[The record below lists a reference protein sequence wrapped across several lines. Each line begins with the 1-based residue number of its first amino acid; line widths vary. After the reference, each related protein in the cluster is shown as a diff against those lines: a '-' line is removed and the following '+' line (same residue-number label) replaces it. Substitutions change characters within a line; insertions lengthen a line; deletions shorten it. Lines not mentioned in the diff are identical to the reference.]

1 MSQPT
6 LASALLLALVLAACE
21 TGGRPPSSGAAAAA
35 ATAAPVPLEDQ
46 VRALSTESRPGPKHA
61 AIGPLAGT
69 WDVVLSDVGADQK
82 ETERFRG
89 TATLAWILGGRFL
102 KWDVAV
108 DFGGVPGTTTGFLGF
123 DARLDEYELLMISDL
138 AQGMA
143 VAHGTGELAAQ
154 GLVFTVEQ
162 LDPRSGARARS
173 RSRLRLLAG
182 DHFILQQLEPD
193 SPAAGSGGGEHATR
207 VWHYRR
213 AHAAAR

>member
-1 MSQPT
+1 MPRSILVVALP
-6 LASALLLALVLAACE
+6 LAFLLAACE
-21 TGGRPPSSGAAAAA
+21 TGGRPPAPAGGAGVPSAD
-35 ATAAPVPLEDQ
+35 PIPLEEQ
-46 VRALSTESRPGPKHA
+46 VKALSSQSRPGAKHA
-61 AIGPLAGT
+61 ALGPLAGN
-69 WDVVLSDVGADQK
+69 WDVVLSDIGADQK

-89 TATLAWILGGRFL
+89 SATLTWILGGRFL
-102 KWDVAV
+102 RWDVAV

-123 DARLDEYELLMISDL
+123 DSRLDEYELLMISDL

-143 VAHGTGELAAQ
+143 VAHGSGELSGQ

-162 LDPRSGARARS
+162 LEPRSGARARS

-193 SPAAGSGGGEHATR
+193 SPVAGSGGGEHATR

>member
-1 MSQPT
+1 MSRISRVAIPIV
-6 LASALLLALVLAACE
+6 LLLAACE
-21 TGGRPPSSGAAAAA
+21 TGGRPPPPAA
-35 ATAAPVPLEDQ
+35 ATVSPVADPVPLEEQ
-46 VRALSTESRPGPKHA
+46 VKGLASQSRPGARHA
-61 AIGPLAGT
+61 ALGPLAGT
-69 WDVVLSDVGADQK
+69 WDVVLSDIGADQR

-89 TATLAWILGGRFL
+89 NATLAWILGGRFL
-102 KWDVAV
+102 RWDVAV

-123 DARLDEYELLMISDL
+123 DSRLDEYELLMISDL

-162 LDPRSGARARS
+162 LDPRSGGRARS

-193 SPAAGSGGGEHATR
+193 SPGAGSGGGEHVTR